1 MPDSSTRFIGERGWT
16 EGGGNKCKRWREM
29 IGMRW
34 RLIEEEVRKGV
45 EVGEREKRGGRHFL
59 LHLLLLSFHLKLF
72 SFHLQSSFD
81 VHSFFML
88 VFSTISTVSYVSQY
102 FNLALMLFFHP
113 LLLIDV
119 LLGRKYMGFSHS
131 STGPI
136 PTPTTHTHSF
146 SVFPPDSLCLMSEG
160 KVLKKTTHIPP
171 QSILG
176 VCWNFMPLVVPSTL
190 TVRFYGNTIIRG
202 RLWDENISASGL
214 KRHLCLMI

>member
-1 MPDSSTRFIGERGWT
+1 MGRER
-16 EGGGNKCKRWREM
+16 K
-29 IGMRW
+29 
-34 RLIEEEVRKGV
+34 EEEGIFFFTCCFS
-45 EVGEREKRGGRHFL
+45 HFTLNCFLFISSPL
-59 LHLLLLSFHLKLF
+59 LTSILSSCLSFLRSPL
-72 SFHLQSSFD
+72 SL
-81 VHSFFML
+81 
-88 VFSTISTVSYVSQY
+88 ISYVSQY